1 MLTDLQVSKLDRRF
15 ELLDVDGD
23 GVINAAD
30 YDLAAAGVCAA
41 FGHRPGSRAYDRVHM
56 AYLTLW
62 TRISR
67 EMDRQGAGRI
77 TRRQFIDSCADAVVE
92 RDGGYEQTIAPVAD
106 AVMDVIDANG
116 DGLLSL
122 DELTRWFNAY
132 GVCADD
138 AERIFRQLDL
148 DGDGVLDR
156 QEIQHAIADFYRGD
170 DPDSAANLLFGPI
183 SVPVADV
190 RRRDG

>member
-23 GVINAAD
+23 GVISAAD
-30 YDLAAAGVCAA
+30 YDLAAGSVCTA
-41 FGHRPGSRAYDRVHM
+41 FGHRPGSPAHDRVHM

-62 TRISR
+62 TRISER
-67 EMDRQGAGRI
+67 MDRHGTGRI
-77 TRRQFIDSCADAVVE
+77 TRRQFIDAYADSII
-92 RDGGYEQTIAPVAD
+92 RSDGGYEQTVAPVAD
-106 AVMDVIDANG
+106 TVMDVIDANG

-132 GVCADD
+132 GVCSDD
-138 AERIFRQLDL
+138 AERIFRRLDI
-148 DGDGVLDR
+148 DGDGVLNR
-156 QEIQHAIADFYRGD
+156 LEIQRAIDDFYRGD
-170 DPDSAANLLFGPI
+170 DPDSPANLLFGPI
-183 SVPVADV
+183 SVPVGDV